1 MNNITFYPS
10 DREYA
15 QVEVTCAAADDE
27 LELVQ
32 VQNNL
37 GIGMKFN
44 DFQSVKNP
52 RFHVCRGKGYL
63 QLNRSCFF
71 SVKIADQLKPM
82 LRYCSDVEVVLSN
95 ADDAVR
101 SVYAVIERVL
111 RVPEYVTRD
120 LTAPVKKDIEEPDE
134 PDEDEEEEEDEEKEA
149 KTKWQHTPPAE
160 RFIEWLT
167 DQNGE
172 ILMEYH
178 GDDAEFLLAHNDDAL
193 LLVSFFDES
202 DDTWL
207 ADEEEFDGEPP
218 LWFSASGHRQSPLYA
233 VGLAAGC
240 LRKHG
245 IGNVLPLAVMSDHID
260 IVNDEEMQE
269 IWDKLGVSLC
279 YCTRTEDFAAPF
291 AEFLEMEREDHPE
304 SRPLDDESIAAAREI
319 LQDFV
324 ETEL

>member
-10 DREYA
+10 DRKYA

-134 PDEDEEEEEDEEKEA
+134 PDED
-149 KTKWQHTPPAE
+149 
-160 RFIEWLT
+160 
-167 DQNGE
+167 G
-172 ILMEYH
+172 
-178 GDDAEFLLAHNDDAL
+178 NDSVA
-193 LLVSFFDES
+193 SS
-202 DDTWL
+202 
-207 ADEEEFDGEPP
+207 G
-218 LWFSASGHRQSPLYA
+218 SASTARLFSQPGSMM
-233 VGLAAGC
+233 V
-240 LRKHG
+240 
-245 IGNVLPLAVMSDHID
+245 
-260 IVNDEEMQE
+260 
-269 IWDKLGVSLC
+269 
-279 YCTRTEDFAAPF
+279 
-291 AEFLEMEREDHPE
+291 
-304 SRPLDDESIAAAREI
+304 RP
-319 LQDFV
+319 
-324 ETEL
+324 